1 MARKKRRSDNLYQK
15 NLVLGKRPDGTYIR
29 QTIYGKTQKELDQRV
44 MEITHQLNNGIQVWE
59 NDILFETL
67 ADIWFNQY
75 NPDASDHWKYKTE
88 TIIRLHLNPYLG
100 QMKIRDLR
108 QLHLQAI
115 ISSLAKKGFS
125 TGTLKVIKQTAVRI
139 MKVAVGSDLIMR
151 NPFTEVKVPYKEQQP
166 RRALTEA
173 EIALITDNWRDH
185 KYGPLA
191 MIMLYCGL
199 RRGEALALTWEDI
212 DFKERV
218 IKVSKS
224 AQTLQ
229 GVTKIK
235 EPKTKTSV
243 RSVPIPNIL
252 FSVLMELR
260 KPKGLITPNRNGSL
274 YSSSAYTCEW
284 LSYLN
289 FLNKCAGGQNGKGK
303 NIPRV
308 QVIDHITAHMLRHT
322 YATMLFDANVDIKSA
337 QRFLG
342 HADVEMTLAVY
353 THLTKYKED
362 KAIDALNAHLEEM
375 SKTRYSANN
384 ILPFSSK
391 KG

>member
-1 MARKKRRSDNLYQK
+1 MPKKKRRSDNLYHK

-29 QTIYGKTQKELDQRV
+29 QSIYGKTQKELDQKV

-67 ADIWFNQY
+67 AVIWFNQY
-75 NPDASDHWKYKTE
+75 NPDASDHWKYRTE
-88 TIIRLHLNPYLG
+88 SIIRLHLNPYLG

-115 ISSLAKKGFS
+115 ISSLAKKGFA
-125 TGTLKVIKQTAVRI
+125 TGTLKAIKQTAVRI

-151 NPFTEVKVPYKEQQP
+151 NPFAEVKVPFKEQQP
-166 RRALTEA
+166 RRALTEV
-173 EIALITDNWRDH
+173 EISLITDNWRGH

-218 IKVSKS
+218 IRVSKS
-224 AQTLQ
+224 VQSLR

-235 EPKTKTSV
+235 EPKTKNSI
-243 RSVPIPNIL
+243 RSIPIPNIL
-252 FSVLMELR
+252 FSVLMEIR
-260 KPKGLITPNRNGSL
+260 KPKGLITPDKNGHL
-274 YSSSAYTCEW
+274 YSSNAYTCEW
-284 LSYLN
+284 LSYTN
-289 FLNKCAGGQNGKGK
+289 FLNKCAGGQNGKGT

-308 QVIDHITAHMLRHT
+308 QVIDHITAHMLRHA
-322 YATMLFDANVDIKSA
+322 YATMLFDANVDVKSA

-375 SKTRYSANN
+375 SKTRYSSNN
-384 ILPFSSK
+384 ILYFAPK
-391 KG
+391 KD

>member
-29 QTIYGKTQKELDQRV
+29 QTVYGKTQKELDQRV

-67 ADIWFNQY
+67 ADIWYNQY

-88 TIIRLHLNPYLG
+88 SIIRLHLNPYLG

-115 ISSLAKKGFS
+115 ISSLAKKGFA
-125 TGTLKVIKQTAVRI
+125 TGTLKAIKQTAVRI

-151 NPFTEVKVPYKEQQP
+151 NPFSEVKVPVKEQKP
-166 RRALTEA
+166 RRSLTEA
-173 EIALITDNWRDH
+173 EIALITDNWRGH

-191 MIMLYCGL
+191 MIMLYGGL

-224 AQTLQ
+224 VQTLH

-252 FSVLMELR
+252 FSVLMEIR
-260 KPKGLITPNRNGSL
+260 KPTGLITPDINGKL
-274 YSSSAYTCEW
+274 YTSSAYDCEW
-284 LSYLN
+284 ISYMN
-289 FLNKCAGGQNGKGK
+289 YLNKCAGGRNGKGS
-303 NIPRV
+303 NLRRV

-322 YATMLFDANVDIKSA
+322 YATMLFDANVDVKSA

-342 HADVEMTLAVY
+342 HADVEMTLSVY

-375 SKTRYSANN
+375 SKTRYSVSNV
-384 ILPFSSK
+384 LHFTPK
-391 KG
+391 QK

>member
-1 MARKKRRSDNLYQK
+1 MARKKRKSDNLYQK

-29 QTIYGKTQKELDQRV
+29 QTIYGKTQKELDQKV
-44 MEITHQLNNGIQVWE
+44 MGITHQLNNGIQVWE
-59 NDILFETL
+59 NDLLFETL

-88 TIIRLHLNPYLG
+88 AVIRLHLNPYLG

-108 QLHLQAI
+108 QLHLQAV
-115 ISSLAKKGFS
+115 ISSLAKKGFA
-125 TGTLKVIKQTAVRI
+125 TGTLKAIKQTAVRI

-151 NPFTEVKVPYKEQQP
+151 NPFTEVRIPIKEQKP
-166 RRALTEA
+166 RRALTEK
-173 EIALITDNWRDH
+173 EIALITNNWRDH
-185 KYGPLA
+185 KFGPLA

-218 IKVSKS
+218 IRVTKA
-224 AQTLQ
+224 AQTLK

-235 EPKTKTSV
+235 EPKTKTGI
-243 RSVPIPNIL
+243 RNVPIPNIL
-252 FSVLMELR
+252 FSMLMEIR
-260 KPKGLITPNRNGSL
+260 KPNGLITPDINGHL
-274 YSSSAYTCEW
+274 YSSGAYECEW
-284 LSYLN
+284 ISYMN
-289 FLNKCAGGQNGKGK
+289 YLNKCAGGHNGKGT
-303 NIPRV
+303 NIPRL

-322 YATMLFDANVDIKSA
+322 YATMLFDANVDVKSA

-342 HADVEMTLAVY
+342 HADVEVTLAVY

-362 KAIDALNAHLEEM
+362 KAIEALNAHLDEM
-375 SKTRYSANN
+375 SKGRYSANN
-384 ILPFSSK
+384 ILPFAPK

>member
-15 NLVLGKRPDGTYIR
+15 NLVLGKRQDGTYIR
-29 QTIYGKTQKELDQRV
+29 QTVYGKTQKELDQRV

-88 TIIRLHLNPYLG
+88 SIIRLHLNPFLG

-115 ISSLAKKGFS
+115 ISSLAKKGFA
-125 TGTLKVIKQTAVRI
+125 TGTLKAIKQTAVRI

-151 NPFTEVKVPYKEQQP
+151 NPFTEVKVPVKEQKP
-166 RRALTEA
+166 RRPLTEA
-173 EIALITDNWRDH
+173 EIALITDNWRGH

-191 MIMLYCGL
+191 MIMLYGGL

-224 AQTLQ
+224 VQTLH

-252 FSVLMELR
+252 FSVLMEIR
-260 KPKGLITPNRNGSL
+260 KPTGLITPDINGKV
-274 YSSSAYTCEW
+274 YSSSAYDCEW
-284 LSYLN
+284 ISYMN
-289 FLNKCAGGQNGKGK
+289 YLNKCAGGRNGKGS
-303 NIPRV
+303 NLRRV

-322 YATMLFDANVDIKSA
+322 YATMLFDANVDVKSA

-342 HADVEMTLAVY
+342 HADIEMTLSVY

-375 SKTRYSANN
+375 SKTRYGASN
-384 ILPFSSK
+384 ILPFTPK
-391 KG
+391 